1 MKYDLAPDIKTQIDY
16 LIEKVEFTH
25 VQKERIFCIRS
36 IDAKTRA
43 IARIWGFSKIFVEV
57 AGMLPTYIIEVNH
70 RRYDKLPTREKTKV
84 LIHELMHIPMTF
96 SGALRSHKG
105 RGFAIND
112 REVEKI
118 CARYGI

>member
-16 LIEKVEFTH
+16 LIEKVEFSYIR
-25 VQKERIFCIRS
+25 KERIYCIRS
-36 IDAKTRA
+36 LDAKTRA

-57 AGMLPTYIIEVNH
+57 AGIQPTYIIEVNH
-70 RRYDKLPTREKTKV
+70 KRYDKLADRDKTKV

-96 SGALRSHKG
+96 SGALRPHRGKG
-105 RGFAIND
+105 FHICD

>member
-70 RRYDKLPTREKTKV
+70 RRYDKLPTREKSKV